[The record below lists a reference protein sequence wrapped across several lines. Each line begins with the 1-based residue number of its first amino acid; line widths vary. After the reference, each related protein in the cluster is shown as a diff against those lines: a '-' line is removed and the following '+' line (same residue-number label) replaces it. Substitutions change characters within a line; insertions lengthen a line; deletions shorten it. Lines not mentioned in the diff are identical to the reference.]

1 MNKDNNFFFAK
12 RIKTTIADPREKKL
26 YSLIG
31 FSAKAHQTN
40 HVMLLLEDVGPAQLV
55 PILVGF
61 IYLNCHNSPHSM
73 SLC

>member
-1 MNKDNNFFFAK
+1 MNKEKFFFFAK

-40 HVMLLLEDVGPAQLV
+40 HVIIRRCWSSTVGHWLDLS
-55 PILVGF
+55 I
-61 IYLNCHNSPHSM
+61 
-73 SLC
+73 